1 MSRTAGRATAQERC
15 ELQGLTRERDVLA
28 LRHTRYACQEART
41 WGPQAVGTPCL
52 TCPSPWGRAAPLPTP
67 QPSPDPGSSGSLQI
81 SRPNPTERGQGAGA
95 EGLCAVTP
103 PPPHRQPGHSVSP
116 RAWGEGGP
124 AGHPRR
130 NHRPRAADM
139 EAVLGV
145 PPGQGPTPRTASWAS
160 GHRGKG

>member
-103 PPPHRQPGHSVSP
+103 PTPQAAWTQCEPTCLGRRRPSRAPAEKSP
-116 RAWGEGGP
+116 ATGG
-124 AGHPRR
+124 
-130 NHRPRAADM
+130 
-139 EAVLGV
+139 
-145 PPGQGPTPRTASWAS
+145 
-160 GHRGKG
+160 